1 MTKPSFE
8 DWMRRVDAVIA
19 GRLCGLVSSDLPDC
33 CYRDWF
39 DAGVG
44 PQEAARRAIANA
56 NDEDPDTL
64 DEEESGSDVPEE
76 DGDIGFGGY

>member
-8 DWMRRVDAVIA
+8 DWMRRVDAVIT

-44 PQEAARRAIANA
+44 PPEAARRAIANA
-56 NDEDPDTL
+56 NDEDMDDPD
-64 DEEESGSDVPEE
+64 EE
-76 DGDIGFGGY
+76 DGWEDL